1 VFTGGGSAKHQEN
14 GLAGLFIAFLSHKV
28 HFNGN

>member
-1 VFTGGGSAKHQEN
+1 MPDGRHSAKHQEN
-14 GLAGLFIAFLSHKV
+14 GRAGLFIAFLSHKV